1 VILYCRVVD
10 VYLVGWRG
18 VEERR
23 QGGVTGR
30 KLIVVCMKQNE
41 ATASSCFLPE
51 YIFIILTSIHR

>member
-1 VILYCRVVD
+1 M
-10 VYLVGWRG
+10 YLVGWRG